1 MIVAAEVRESFSFS
15 KLLIRFLICDSG
27 ATAIEYALIV
37 GSIAMVIIATVN
49 TIGSNLS
56 ATFYSKLA
64 VAFR

>member
-1 MIVAAEVRESFSFS
+1 MS
-15 KLLIRFLICDSG
+15 KLIIRFLICDSG
-27 ATAIEYALIV
+27 ATAIEYALMV

-49 TIGSNLS
+49 TIGSDLS